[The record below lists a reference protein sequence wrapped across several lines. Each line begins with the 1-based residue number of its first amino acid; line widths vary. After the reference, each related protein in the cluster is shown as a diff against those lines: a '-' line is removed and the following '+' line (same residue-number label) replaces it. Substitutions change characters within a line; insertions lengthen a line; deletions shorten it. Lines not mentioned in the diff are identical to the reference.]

1 MPRIDPNRSFK
12 LAVPNVR
19 FWIAKAVV
27 QLPQPVRQLTATS
40 RHLLTP
46 LASIHRSDPEPSV
59 VRADSH
65 SFQFES
71 ATRSDD
77 QFLGTSLSEQDHF
90 QVHGLAEDLE
100 KCIDINEPQE
110 CFALVASDS

>member
-1 MPRIDPNRSFK
+1 M
-12 LAVPNVR
+12 
-19 FWIAKAVV
+19 IAKAVV

-40 RHLLTP
+40 RHLPAP
-46 LASIHRSDPEPSV
+46 LASIHSSGPKPPV
-59 VRADSH
+59 VRANSH
-65 SFQFES
+65 PYQFES
-71 ATRSDD
+71 AARSDD

-90 QVHGLAEDLE
+90 QVHGLVEDLE